1 MRLTV
6 YNLFGIIASKRGFS
20 FGGKMNILIKN
31 GYVVDPKNN
40 LEGYYDVFIE
50 EGFISRVNQ
59 NIDIQNCETI
69 DAKGKMVCPGFV
81 DAHVHLRIP
90 GFDFKEDLVSGTKAA
105 LRGGVTSVA
114 AMPNTKPVIDTIDK
128 LNDVKRKIEE
138 EALIEVFPIVSV
150 TKDQDGKELVDF
162 KKLETETVAFSDD
175 GMPIMD
181 KVVLE
186 KAFES
191 LPDSALI
198 ISHCE
203 DFTVSKLYTDGP
215 WPCVGESKMVKRNV
229 EVAKKYNKR
238 IHIAHI
244 SCKDSLDHIVE
255 AKNNGTKVTC
265 EVTPHHFSLAKEEV
279 NIKSTYTK
287 VNPPIRSKENLN
299 AIIEGIKNNQIDII
313 ATDHAPHEKA
323 SKEVEYQKASNGISG
338 VETSFSLAYTNL
350 VKKEGIEL
358 SKVIAM
364 MTFKPAEILRIKRG
378 SIGVGDIADIAI
390 IDLNKKWKIESDKF
404 ASKGKNTP
412 FDGHEVYGEVETTIK
427 NGIIKF
433 KRGVKYEY

>member
-1 MRLTV
+1 
-6 YNLFGIIASKRGFS
+6 
-20 FGGKMNILIKN
+20 MNILIKN

-40 LEGYYDVFIE
+40 LEGYYDIFIE
-50 EGFISRVNQ
+50 EGSVSKVNE
-59 NIDIQNCETI
+59 NIDIKNCEII
-69 DAKGKMVCPGFV
+69 DAEGKMVCPGFV

-90 GFDFKEDLVSGTKAA
+90 GFDFKEDLISGTKAA

-114 AMPNTKPVIDTIDK
+114 AMPNTKPVIDTINK
-128 LNDVKRKIEE
+128 LNDVKRRIEE

-162 KKLETETVAFSDD
+162 KKLENETVAFSDD

-186 KAFES
+186 KAFEC

-203 DFTVSKLYTDGP
+203 DFNVSKLYTDGP
-215 WPCVGESKMVKRNV
+215 WPCIGESKMVKRNV

-244 SCKDSLDHIVE
+244 SCKDSLDSIVQ
-255 AKNNGTKVTC
+255 AKSNGTKVTC
-265 EVTPHHFSLAKEEV
+265 EVTPHHFSLSKEEV

-313 ATDHAPHEKA
+313 ATDHAPHEKE

-358 SKVIAM
+358 SKIIAM
-364 MTFKPAEILRIKRG
+364 MTFKPAEILGIKRG

-390 IDLNKKWKIESDKF
+390 IDLNKKWEIESENF
-404 ASKGKNTP
+404 MSKGKNTP
-412 FDGHEVYGEVETTIK
+412 FEGYGVYGEIETTIK
-427 NGIIKF
+427 NGIVKF
-433 KRGVKYEY
+433 KRGAKYEY